1 MDALIIIFITGLIG
15 LFVGMLK
22 KSEWTLAV
30 TSIGL
35 IGGFISMFMLNDY
48 DSIFSTYAGLTF
60 SRMQQMFALLAIGL
74 TFLAVL
80 MGYVFY
86 KEEEEHTADYY
97 GLILFSLTG
106 ALCLIGFSNMFM
118 FFLGL
123 EILSIPIYVLVGIQ
137 KGNSLASEASVKYFF
152 TGSFATAIMLFGIA
166 LIYGSAGSFDLNEI
180 RMAID
185 MGLYNSPML
194 NIGVLMMMAA
204 FLFKVGAVPFHFW
217 GPDVYQGSSNSVM
230 AYMASVVK
238 LAALFAFVHLF
249 NFTFNQLT
257 PFVSGLVLFA
267 IIVSLFL
274 GYISALK
281 QTSFRRMMAYSS
293 IANTGFALFA
303 VLNQQYGEAS
313 LWFFLIGYACSTIAL
328 VTINMMVEKETD
340 ELTNWKGIGYS
351 NPLIGITLVIS
362 LLSMSGIPPFTGFF
376 GKYLLLSS
384 AFANYL
390 PFVVLAI
397 IASLIGAYLY
407 LRLMVLS
414 LSREGEGTKIKITTF
429 QALVLVLCLAGI
441 LGGWLVLL
449 IK

>member
-22 KSEWTLAV
+22 KSELTLAV
-30 TSIGL
+30 ISIGL
-35 IGGFISMFMLNDY
+35 IGGFISMLMINDY
-48 DSIFSTYAGLTF
+48 ESIFSSYAGLTF
-60 SRMQQMFALLAIGL
+60 SRTQQMFALLAIAL
-74 TFLAVL
+74 TLLAVL

-86 KEEEEHTADYY
+86 KEEEEHTSDYY

-166 LIYGSAGSFDLNEI
+166 LVYGSTGSFDINEI

-185 MGLYNSPML
+185 MGMSHSPML

-217 GPDVYQGSSNSVM
+217 GPDVYQGASNAVM

-238 LAALFAFVHLF
+238 LAALYAFVHLF
-249 NFTFNQLT
+249 NYTFSGLT
-257 PFVSGLVLFA
+257 PFVAGLVLFA

-274 GYISALK
+274 GYLSALK

-303 VLNQQYGEAS
+303 VLNPQFGEAS
-313 LWFFLIGYACSTIAL
+313 LWVFMIGYASSTIAL
-328 VTINMMVEKETD
+328 ITINMIVENETD
-340 ELTNWKGIGYS
+340 EIANWKGIGYS
-351 NPLIGITLVIS
+351 NPLIGITLVVS

-384 AFANYL
+384 AFSNYL
-390 PFVVLAI
+390 PFVIMAI

-414 LSREGEGTKIKITTF
+414 LSREGEGKKIKMTAL
-429 QALVLVLCLAGI
+429 QAVVLILTIAGTV
-441 LGGWLVLL
+441 GGWLVLM

>member
-1 MDALIIIFITGLIG
+1 MDAVIIIFITGLIG

-22 KSEWTLAV
+22 KSELTLAV

-35 IGGFISMFMLNDY
+35 IGGFISMFLINDY
-48 DSIFSTYAGLTF
+48 ESIFSTYAGLTF
-60 SRMQQMFALLAIGL
+60 SRTQQMFALLAIGL
-74 TFLAVL
+74 TLLAVL
-80 MGYVFY
+80 MGYVYY
-86 KEEEEHTADYY
+86 KEEDEHTADYY

-166 LIYGSAGSFDLNEI
+166 LIYGSTGSFDLNEI

-185 MGLYNSPML
+185 MGMSHSPML

-204 FLFKVGAVPFHFW
+204 FMFKVGAVPFHFW
-217 GPDVYQGSSNSVM
+217 GPDVYQGSSNAVM

-303 VLNQQYGEAS
+303 VLNQQFGEAS
-313 LWFFLIGYACSTIAL
+313 LWIFMIGYACSTIAL
-328 VTINMMVEKETD
+328 VTINMIVEKDTD

-414 LSREGEGTKIKITTF
+414 LSREGEGQKIKMTAIH
-429 QALVLVLCLAGI
+429 ALVLVLCLAGV

>member
-1 MDALIIIFITGLIG
+1 MDAVIIIFITGLIG

-22 KSEWTLAV
+22 KSELTLAV

-35 IGGFISMFMLNDY
+35 IGGFISMFKMNDY
-48 DSIFSTYAGLTF
+48 QSIFSSYAGLTF
-60 SRMQQMFALLAIGL
+60 SPTQQMFALLAIGL
-74 TFLAVL
+74 TLLAVI
-80 MGYVFY
+80 MGYGYY
-86 KEEEEHTADYY
+86 KEEDEHTADYY

-166 LIYGSAGSFDLNEI
+166 LIYGSTGSFELNEI

-185 MGLYNSPML
+185 MGMSHSPML

-217 GPDVYQGSSNSVM
+217 GPDVYQGSSNAVM

-267 IIVSLFL
+267 IVVSLFL
-274 GYISALK
+274 GYLSALK

-303 VLNQQYGEAS
+303 VLNQQAGEAS
-313 LWFFLIGYACSTIAL
+313 LWFFMIGYACSTIAL
-328 VTINMMVEKETD
+328 VTINMMVEKDSD

-397 IASLIGAYLY
+397 VASLIGAYLY
-407 LRLMVLS
+407 LRFMVLS
-414 LSREGEGTKIKITTF
+414 LSRQGEGQKIKMSVI
-429 QALVLVLCLAGI
+429 QALVLILCLAGI

>member
-1 MDALIIIFITGLIG
+1 MDALIIIFITGLLG

-22 KSEWTLAV
+22 KSQLTLIV
-30 TSIGL
+30 ISTGL
-35 IGGFISMFMLNDY
+35 IAGFLSMFFMNDY
-48 DSIFSTYAGLTF
+48 ESIFSSYNGLSF
-60 SRMQQMFALLAIGL
+60 SRTQQMFGLLAIGL
-74 TFLAVL
+74 TLLAVL
-80 MGYVFY
+80 LGYAYY
-86 KEEEEHTADYY
+86 KEDTEHTADYY

-106 ALCLIGFSNMFM
+106 AICLIGFSNMFM

-166 LIYGSAGSFDLNEI
+166 LIYGATGSFEMKEI
-180 RMAID
+180 QMAID
-185 MGLYNSPML
+185 MGMSHSPML

-217 GPDVYQGSSNSVM
+217 GPDVYQGSSNAVM
-230 AYMASVVK
+230 AFMASVVK

-249 NFTFNQLT
+249 NFTFQTLT

-274 GYISALK
+274 GYLSALK

-303 VLNQQYGEAS
+303 VLNQQFGEAS
-313 LWFFLIGYACSTIAL
+313 LWVFLIGYACSTIAL
-328 VTINMMVEKETD
+328 ITINMIVEKETD
-340 ELTNWKGIGYS
+340 ELSNWKGIGYA
-351 NPLIGITLVIS
+351 NPLIGLTLVIS

-384 AFANYL
+384 AFSDHL
-390 PFVVLAI
+390 PFVILAI
-397 IASLIGAYLY
+397 IASLVGAYLY

-414 LSREGEGTKIKITTF
+414 LSREGEGKKIKMTGI
-429 QALVLVLCLAGI
+429 QALVLIVSLAGTV
-441 LGGWLVLL
+441 GGWLVLL

>member
-1 MDALIIIFITGLIG
+1 MDAVIIIFITGLIG

-22 KSEWTLAV
+22 KSELTLAV
-30 TSIGL
+30 ISIGL
-35 IGGFISMFMLNDY
+35 IGGFISMFYINDY
-48 DSIFSTYAGLTF
+48 ESIFSTYAGLTF
-60 SRMQQMFALLAIGL
+60 SRTQQMFALLAIGL
-74 TFLAVL
+74 TLLAVL

-86 KEEEEHTADYY
+86 KEEDEHTADYY

-166 LIYGSAGSFDLNEI
+166 LIYGSTGSFDLNEI

-185 MGLYNSPML
+185 MGMSHSPML

-204 FLFKVGAVPFHFW
+204 FMFKVGAVPFHFW
-217 GPDVYQGSSNSVM
+217 GPDVYQGSSNAVM

-303 VLNQQYGEAS
+303 VLNQQFGEAS
-313 LWFFLIGYACSTIAL
+313 LWIFMIGYACSTIAL
-328 VTINMMVEKETD
+328 VTINMIVEKDTD

-407 LRLMVLS
+407 LRLMVLA
-414 LSREGEGTKIKITTF
+414 LSREGEGQKIKMTAI
-429 QALVLVLCLAGI
+429 QGLVLVLCLAGV

>member
-1 MDALIIIFITGLIG
+1 MDAVIIIFITGLIG

-22 KSEWTLAV
+22 KSELTLAV
-30 TSIGL
+30 ISIGL
-35 IGGFISMFMLNDY
+35 IGGFISMFYINDY
-48 DSIFSTYAGLTF
+48 ESIFSTYAGLTF
-60 SRMQQMFALLAIGL
+60 SRTQQMFALLAIGL
-74 TFLAVL
+74 TLLAVL

-86 KEEEEHTADYY
+86 KEEDEHTADYY

-166 LIYGSAGSFDLNEI
+166 LIYGSTGSFDLNEI

-185 MGLYNSPML
+185 MGMSHSPML

-204 FLFKVGAVPFHFW
+204 FMFKVGAVPFHFW
-217 GPDVYQGSSNSVM
+217 GPDVYQGSSNAVM

-303 VLNQQYGEAS
+303 VLNQQFGEAS
-313 LWFFLIGYACSTIAL
+313 LWIFMIGYASSTIAL
-328 VTINMMVEKETD
+328 VTINMIVEKDTD

-407 LRLMVLS
+407 LRLMVLA
-414 LSREGEGTKIKITTF
+414 LSREGEGQKIKMTAI
-429 QALVLVLCLAGI
+429 QGLVLVLCLAGV

>member
-1 MDALIIIFITGLIG
+1 MDAVIIIFITGLIG

-22 KSEWTLAV
+22 KSELTLAV

-35 IGGFISMFMLNDY
+35 IGAFISMFYINE
-48 DSIFSTYAGLTF
+48 SQSFFSSYAGLTF
-60 SRMQQMFALLAIGL
+60 SRTQQMFALLAIGL
-74 TFLAVL
+74 TLLSVL
-80 MGYVFY
+80 LGYVFY

-106 ALCLIGFSNMFM
+106 TLCLIGFSNMFM

-166 LIYGSAGSFDLNEI
+166 LIYGSTGSFELNEI
-180 RMAID
+180 RMAVD
-185 MGLYNSPML
+185 MGMSHSPML
-194 NIGVLMMMAA
+194 IIGVLMMMAA
-204 FLFKVGAVPFHFW
+204 FMFKVGAVPFHFW
-217 GPDVYQGSSNSVM
+217 GPDVYQGSSNAVM

-249 NFTFNQLT
+249 NFTFNALT

-274 GYISALK
+274 GYLSALK

-303 VLNQQYGEAS
+303 VLNQQFGEAS
-313 LWFFLIGYACSTIAL
+313 LWIFMIGYASSTVAL
-328 VTINMMVEKETD
+328 ITINMIVEKETD

-390 PFVVLAI
+390 PFVILAI

-407 LRLMVLS
+407 LRLMVLA
-414 LSREGEGTKIKITTF
+414 LAREGEGQKIKMTPI
-429 QALVLVLCLAGI
+429 QAVVLIISVVGTI
-441 LGGWLVLL
+441 GGWLVLM

>member
-22 KSEWTLAV
+22 KSELTLAV
-30 TSIGL
+30 ISIGL
-35 IGGFISMFMLNDY
+35 IGGFISMLLINDY
-48 DSIFSTYAGLTF
+48 ESIFSSYAGLTF
-60 SRMQQMFALLAIGL
+60 SRTQQMFALLAIAL
-74 TFLAVL
+74 TLLAVL
-80 MGYVFY
+80 MGHVFY
-86 KEEEEHTADYY
+86 KEEDEHTADYY

-166 LIYGSAGSFDLNEI
+166 LIYGSTGSFELNEI

-185 MGLYNSPML
+185 MGMSHSPML

-217 GPDVYQGSSNSVM
+217 GPDVYQGASNAVM

-249 NFTFNQLT
+249 NFAFSGLT

-267 IIVSLFL
+267 IVVSLFL
-274 GYISALK
+274 GYLSALK

-303 VLNQQYGEAS
+303 VLNPQFGEAS
-313 LWFFLIGYACSTIAL
+313 LWIFMIGYASSTIAMI
-328 VTINMMVEKETD
+328 TINMMIENETD
-340 ELTNWKGIGYS
+340 EISNWKGIGYS
-351 NPLIGITLVIS
+351 NPLIGITLVVS

-384 AFANYL
+384 AFSNYL
-390 PFVVLAI
+390 PFVIMAI

-407 LRLMVLS
+407 LRLMVLA
-414 LSREGEGTKIKITTF
+414 LSREGEGKKIKMTAI
-429 QALVLVLCLAGI
+429 QALVLILCLAGI
-441 LGGWLVLL
+441 LGGWLVLM

>member
-22 KSEWTLAV
+22 KNELTLAV
-30 TSIGL
+30 ISIGL
-35 IGGFISMFMLNDY
+35 IGGFISMLLINDY
-48 DSIFSTYAGLTF
+48 ESIFSSYAGLTF
-60 SRMQQMFALLAIGL
+60 SRTQQMFALLAIAL
-74 TFLAVL
+74 TLLAVL
-80 MGYVFY
+80 MGHVFY
-86 KEEEEHTADYY
+86 KEEDEHTADYY

-166 LIYGSAGSFDLNEI
+166 LIYGSTGSFELNEI

-185 MGLYNSPML
+185 MGMSHSPML

-217 GPDVYQGSSNSVM
+217 GPDVYQGASNAVM

-249 NFTFNQLT
+249 NFAFSGLT

-267 IIVSLFL
+267 IVVSLFL
-274 GYISALK
+274 GYLSALK

-303 VLNQQYGEAS
+303 VLNPQFGEAS
-313 LWFFLIGYACSTIAL
+313 LWIFMIGYASSTIAMI
-328 VTINMMVEKETD
+328 TINMMIENETD
-340 ELTNWKGIGYS
+340 EISNWKGIGYS
-351 NPLIGITLVIS
+351 NPLIGITLVVS

-384 AFANYL
+384 AFSNYL
-390 PFVVLAI
+390 PFVIMAI

-407 LRLMVLS
+407 LRLMVLA
-414 LSREGEGTKIKITTF
+414 LSREGEGKKIKMTAI
-429 QALVLVLCLAGI
+429 QALVLILCLAGI
-441 LGGWLVLL
+441 LGGWLVLM

>member
-1 MDALIIIFITGLIG
+1 MDAVIIIFITGLIG

-22 KSEWTLAV
+22 KSELTLAV

-35 IGGFISMFMLNDY
+35 IGGFISMFLINDY
-48 DSIFSTYAGLTF
+48 ESIFSTYAGLTF
-60 SRMQQMFALLAIGL
+60 SRTQQMFALLAIGL
-74 TFLAVL
+74 TLLAVL
-80 MGYVFY
+80 MGYVYY
-86 KEEEEHTADYY
+86 KEEDEHTADYY

-166 LIYGSAGSFDLNEI
+166 LIYGSTGSFDLNEI

-185 MGLYNSPML
+185 MGMSHSPML

-204 FLFKVGAVPFHFW
+204 FMFKVGAVPFHFW
-217 GPDVYQGSSNSVM
+217 GPDVYQGSSNAVM

-293 IANTGFALFA
+293 IANTGVALFA
-303 VLNQQYGEAS
+303 VLNQQFGEAS
-313 LWFFLIGYACSTIAL
+313 LWIFMIGYACSTIAL
-328 VTINMMVEKETD
+328 VTINMIVEKDTD

-390 PFVVLAI
+390 PFVILAI

-414 LSREGEGTKIKITTF
+414 LSREGEGQKINMTAI

>member
-1 MDALIIIFITGLIG
+1 MDAVIIIFITGLIG

-22 KSEWTLAV
+22 KSELTLAV

-35 IGGFISMFMLNDY
+35 IGGFISMFKMNDY
-48 DSIFSTYAGLTF
+48 QSIFSSYAGLTF
-60 SRMQQMFALLAIGL
+60 SPTQQMFALLAIGL
-74 TFLAVL
+74 TLLAVI
-80 MGYVFY
+80 MGYGYY
-86 KEEEEHTADYY
+86 KEEDEHTADYY

-166 LIYGSAGSFDLNEI
+166 LIYGSTGSFELNEI

-185 MGLYNSPML
+185 MGMSHFPML

-217 GPDVYQGSSNSVM
+217 GPDVYQGSSNAVM

-267 IIVSLFL
+267 IVVSLFL
-274 GYISALK
+274 GYLSALK

-303 VLNQQYGEAS
+303 VLNQQAGEAS
-313 LWFFLIGYACSTIAL
+313 LWFFMIGYACSTIAL
-328 VTINMMVEKETD
+328 VTINMMVEKDSD

-397 IASLIGAYLY
+397 VASLIGAYLY
-407 LRLMVLS
+407 LRFMVLS
-414 LSREGEGTKIKITTF
+414 LSRQGEGQKIKMSVI
-429 QALVLVLCLAGI
+429 QALVLILCLAGI

>member
-1 MDALIIIFITGLIG
+1 MDAVIIIFITGLIG

-22 KSEWTLAV
+22 KSELTLAV
-30 TSIGL
+30 TSIGI
-35 IGGFISMFMLNDY
+35 IGGFISMFLMNDY
-48 DSIFSTYAGLTF
+48 ESIFSTYAGLTF
-60 SRMQQMFALLAIGL
+60 SRTQQMFALLAIGL
-74 TFLAVL
+74 TLLAVL
-80 MGYVFY
+80 MGYVYY
-86 KEEEEHTADYY
+86 KEEDEHTADYY

-166 LIYGSAGSFDLNEI
+166 LIYGSTGSFDLNEI

-185 MGLYNSPML
+185 MGMSHSPML

-204 FLFKVGAVPFHFW
+204 FMFKVGAVPFHFW
-217 GPDVYQGSSNSVM
+217 GPDVYQGSSNAVM

-303 VLNQQYGEAS
+303 VLNQQFGEAS
-313 LWFFLIGYACSTIAL
+313 LWIFMIGYACSTVAL
-328 VTINMMVEKETD
+328 VTINMIVEKDTD
-340 ELTNWKGIGYS
+340 KLTNWKGIGYS

-414 LSREGEGTKIKITTF
+414 LSREGEGQKIKMTAI
-429 QALVLVLCLAGI
+429 QALVLVLCLAGV

>member
-1 MDALIIIFITGLIG
+1 MDAVIIIFITGLIG

-22 KSEWTLAV
+22 KSELTLAV
-30 TSIGL
+30 ISIGL
-35 IGGFISMFMLNDY
+35 IGGFISMFYINDY
-48 DSIFSTYAGLTF
+48 ESIFSTYAGLTF
-60 SRMQQMFALLAIGL
+60 SRTQQMFALLAIGL
-74 TFLAVL
+74 TLLAVL

-86 KEEEEHTADYY
+86 KEEDEHTADYY
-97 GLILFSLTG
+97 GLNLFSLTG

-166 LIYGSAGSFDLNEI
+166 LIYGSTGSFDLNEI

-185 MGLYNSPML
+185 MGMSHSPML

-204 FLFKVGAVPFHFW
+204 FMFKVGAVPFHFW
-217 GPDVYQGSSNSVM
+217 GPDVYQGSSNAVM

-303 VLNQQYGEAS
+303 VLNQQFGEAS
-313 LWFFLIGYACSTIAL
+313 LWIFMIGYASSTIAL
-328 VTINMMVEKETD
+328 VTINMIVEKDTD

-407 LRLMVLS
+407 LRLMVLA
-414 LSREGEGTKIKITTF
+414 LSREGEGQKIKMTAI
-429 QALVLVLCLAGI
+429 QALVLVLCLAGV

>member
-22 KSEWTLAV
+22 KSELTLAV
-30 TSIGL
+30 ISIGL
-35 IGGFISMFMLNDY
+35 IGGFISMLLINDY
-48 DSIFSTYAGLTF
+48 ESIFSSYAGLSF
-60 SRMQQMFALLAIGL
+60 SRTQQMFALLAIAL
-74 TFLAVL
+74 TLLAVL

-86 KEEEEHTADYY
+86 KEEEEHTSDYY

-106 ALCLIGFSNMFM
+106 ALCLIGFSNMFI

-166 LIYGSAGSFDLNEI
+166 LVYGSTGSFDINEI

-185 MGLYNSPML
+185 MGMSHSPML
-194 NIGVLMMMAA
+194 NIGVLMMLAA

-217 GPDVYQGSSNSVM
+217 GPDVYQGASNAVM

-238 LAALFAFVHLF
+238 LAALYAFVHLF
-249 NFTFNQLT
+249 NFTFSGLT

-274 GYISALK
+274 GYLSALK

-303 VLNQQYGEAS
+303 VLNPQFGEAS
-313 LWFFLIGYACSTIAL
+313 LWIFMIGYASSTIAMI
-328 VTINMMVEKETD
+328 TINMIIENETD
-340 ELTNWKGIGYS
+340 EISNWKGIGYS

-384 AFANYL
+384 AFSNYL
-390 PFVVLAI
+390 PFVIMAI

-414 LSREGEGTKIKITTF
+414 LSREGEGKKIKMTAF
-429 QALVLVLCLAGI
+429 QAVVLILSLAGTV
-441 LGGWLVLL
+441 GGWVVLM

>member
-22 KSEWTLAV
+22 KSELTLAV
-30 TSIGL
+30 ISLGL
-35 IGGFISMFMLNDY
+35 IGGFISMLLINDY
-48 DSIFSTYAGLTF
+48 ESIFSSYAGLTF
-60 SRMQQMFALLAIGL
+60 SRTQQMFALLAIAL
-74 TFLAVL
+74 TLLAVL

-86 KEEEEHTADYY
+86 KEEDEHTSDYY

-166 LIYGSAGSFDLNEI
+166 LIYGSTGSFDINEI

-185 MGLYNSPML
+185 MGMSHSPML

-204 FLFKVGAVPFHFW
+204 FMFKVGAVPFHFW
-217 GPDVYQGSSNSVM
+217 GPDVYQGASNAVM

-249 NFTFNQLT
+249 NFTFSGLT

-267 IIVSLFL
+267 IVVSLFL
-274 GYISALK
+274 GYLSALK

-303 VLNQQYGEAS
+303 VLNPQFGEAS
-313 LWFFLIGYACSTIAL
+313 LWIFMIGYASSTIAL
-328 VTINMMVEKETD
+328 ITINMIIENETD
-340 ELTNWKGIGYS
+340 EITNWKGIGYS

-384 AFANYL
+384 AFSNYL
-390 PFVVLAI
+390 PFVILAI

-414 LSREGEGTKIKITTF
+414 LSREGEGKKIKMTLI
-429 QALVLVLCLAGI
+429 QAVVLVLSLAGTV
-441 LGGWLVLL
+441 GGWLVLM

>member
-1 MDALIIIFITGLIG
+1 MDALIIIFVTGLLG

-22 KSEWTLAV
+22 KTELTLFV
-30 TSIGL
+30 ICMGL
-35 IGGFISMFMLNDY
+35 VGAFFSMFYLNDY
-48 DSIFSTYAGLTF
+48 TSIFSSYDGLSF
-60 SRMQQMFALLAIGL
+60 SRTQQMFALLAIGL
-74 TFLAVL
+74 TTLSVL
-80 MGYVFY
+80 LGYVFY
-86 KEEEEHTADYY
+86 KEDKEHTADYY

-106 ALCLIGFSNMFM
+106 ALCLIGFNNLFM

-166 LIYGSAGSFDLNEI
+166 LIYGATGSFNMNEI
-180 RMAID
+180 HMAVN
-185 MGLYNSPML
+185 MGLNQSPML
-194 NIGVLMMMAA
+194 TIGVIMMMAA

-217 GPDVYQGSSNSVM
+217 GPDVYQGSSNAVM

-249 NFTFNQLT
+249 NFTFESMI
-257 PFVSGLVLFA
+257 PFMSGLILFA
-267 IIVSLFL
+267 IVVSLFL

-303 VLNQQYGEAS
+303 VLNEQLGEAS
-313 LWFFLIGYACSTIAL
+313 LWVFMIGYACSTIAL
-328 VTINMMVEKETD
+328 VTINMIVEKETD
-340 ELTNWKGIGYS
+340 ELSNWKGIGYS

-376 GKYLLLSS
+376 GKYLLLSG

-390 PFVVLAI
+390 PYVILAI

-414 LSREGEGTKIKITTF
+414 LSKEGEETKLNITPI
-429 QALVLVLCLAGI
+429 QVLVLVLSLVGT

>member
-1 MDALIIIFITGLIG
+1 MDALIIIFITGLLG

-22 KSEWTLAV
+22 KSYVTLAV
-30 TSIGL
+30 ISTGL
-35 IGGFISMFMLNDY
+35 IGGFISMFFLNDY
-48 DSIFSTYAGLTF
+48 KSIFSAYNGLSF
-60 SRMQQMFALLAIGL
+60 SPTQQMFVLLAIGL
-74 TFLAVL
+74 TLLAVWL
-80 MGYVFY
+80 GYAYY
-86 KEEEEHTADYY
+86 KEDEEHTADYY

-106 ALCLIGFSNMFM
+106 AICLIGFSNMFM

-166 LIYGSAGSFDLNEI
+166 LVYGATGSFEMKEI
-180 RMAID
+180 QMAID
-185 MGLYNSPML
+185 MGMSHSPML

-217 GPDVYQGSSNSVM
+217 GPDVYQGSSNAVM

-238 LAALFAFVHLF
+238 LAALYAFVHLF
-249 NFTFNQLT
+249 NHTFQSLT

-267 IIVSLFL
+267 IVISLFL
-274 GYISALK
+274 GYLSALK

-303 VLNQQYGEAS
+303 VLNQQFGEVS
-313 LWFFLIGYACSTIAL
+313 LWVFLIGYACSTIAL
-328 VTINMMVEKETD
+328 ITINMVVEKETD
-340 ELTNWKGIGYS
+340 ELTNWKGIGYA
-351 NPLIGITLVIS
+351 NPLIGITLVVS

-384 AFANYL
+384 AFANHL
-390 PFVVLAI
+390 TFVILAI

-414 LSREGEGTKIKITTF
+414 LSREGEGKKLSMTKLQSF
-429 QALVLVLCLAGI
+429 VLVLSLFGT
-441 LGGWLVLL
+441 LGGWLALL

>member
-1 MDALIIIFITGLIG
+1 MDAVIIIFITGLIG

-22 KSEWTLAV
+22 KSELTLAV

-35 IGGFISMFMLNDY
+35 IGGFISMFKMNDY
-48 DSIFSTYAGLTF
+48 QSIFSSYAGLTF
-60 SRMQQMFALLAIGL
+60 SPTQQMFALLAIGL
-74 TFLAVL
+74 TLLAVI
-80 MGYVFY
+80 MGYGYY
-86 KEEEEHTADYY
+86 KEEDEHTADYY

-166 LIYGSAGSFDLNEI
+166 LIYGSTGSFELNEI

-185 MGLYNSPML
+185 MGMSHSPML

-217 GPDVYQGSSNSVM
+217 GPDVYQGSSNAVM

-267 IIVSLFL
+267 IVVSLFL
-274 GYISALK
+274 GYLSALK

-303 VLNQQYGEAS
+303 VLNQQAGEAS
-313 LWFFLIGYACSTIAL
+313 LWFFMIGYACSTIAL
-328 VTINMMVEKETD
+328 VTINMMVEKDSD
-340 ELTNWKGIGYS
+340 ELSNWKGIGYS

-384 AFANYL
+384 AFGNYL

-397 IASLIGAYLY
+397 VASLIGAYLY

-414 LSREGEGTKIKITTF
+414 LSRQGEGQKIQMSLI
-429 QALVLVLCLAGI
+429 QALVLILCLAGI

>member
-1 MDALIIIFITGLIG
+1 MDAVIIIFITGLIG

-22 KSEWTLAV
+22 KSELTLAV

-35 IGGFISMFMLNDY
+35 IGGFISMFLINDY
-48 DSIFSTYAGLTF
+48 ESIFSTYAGLTF
-60 SRMQQMFALLAIGL
+60 SRTQQMFALLAIGL
-74 TFLAVL
+74 TLLAVL
-80 MGYVFY
+80 MGYVYY
-86 KEEEEHTADYY
+86 KEEDEHTADYY

-166 LIYGSAGSFDLNEI
+166 LIYGSTGSFDLNEI

-185 MGLYNSPML
+185 MGMSHSPML

-204 FLFKVGAVPFHFW
+204 FMFKVGAVPFHFW
-217 GPDVYQGSSNSVM
+217 GPDVYQGSSNAVM

-293 IANTGFALFA
+293 IANTGVALFA
-303 VLNQQYGEAS
+303 VLNQQFGEAS
-313 LWFFLIGYACSTIAL
+313 LWIFMIGYACSTIAL
-328 VTINMMVEKETD
+328 VTINMIVEKDTD

-390 PFVVLAI
+390 PFVILAI

-414 LSREGEGTKIKITTF
+414 LSREGEGQKINMTAI
-429 QALVLVLCLAGI
+429 QALVLVLCLAGV

>member
-1 MDALIIIFITGLIG
+1 MDAVIIIFITGLIG

-22 KSEWTLAV
+22 KSELTLAV
-30 TSIGL
+30 ISLGL
-35 IGGFISMFMLNDY
+35 IGGFISMLLINDY
-48 DSIFSTYAGLTF
+48 ESIFSSYAGLTF
-60 SRMQQMFALLAIGL
+60 SRTQQMFALLAIAL
-74 TFLAVL
+74 TLLAVL

-86 KEEEEHTADYY
+86 KEEDEHTSDYY

-166 LIYGSAGSFDLNEI
+166 LIYGSTGSFDINEI

-185 MGLYNSPML
+185 MGMSHSPML

-204 FLFKVGAVPFHFW
+204 FMFKVGAVPFHFW
-217 GPDVYQGSSNSVM
+217 GPDVYQGASNAVM

-249 NFTFNQLT
+249 NFTFSGLT

-267 IIVSLFL
+267 IVVSLFL
-274 GYISALK
+274 GYLSALK

-303 VLNQQYGEAS
+303 VLNPQFGEAS
-313 LWFFLIGYACSTIAL
+313 LWIFMIGYASSTIAL
-328 VTINMMVEKETD
+328 ITINMIIENETD
-340 ELTNWKGIGYS
+340 EITNWKGIGYS

-384 AFANYL
+384 AFSNYL
-390 PFVVLAI
+390 PFVILAI

-414 LSREGEGTKIKITTF
+414 LSREGEGKKIKMTLI
-429 QALVLVLCLAGI
+429 QAVVLVLSLAGTV
-441 LGGWLVLL
+441 GGWLVLM

>member
-1 MDALIIIFITGLIG
+1 MDAVIIIFITGLIG

-22 KSEWTLAV
+22 KSELTLAV

-35 IGGFISMFMLNDY
+35 VGAFISMFYINDY
-48 DSIFSTYAGLTF
+48 ESIFSSYNGLTF
-60 SRMQQMFALLAIGL
+60 SRTQQMFALLAIGL
-74 TFLAVL
+74 TLLAVL
-80 MGYVFY
+80 MGYVYY
-86 KEEEEHTADYY
+86 KEEDEHTADYY

-166 LIYGSAGSFDLNEI
+166 LIYGSTGSFELNEI

-185 MGLYNSPML
+185 MGMSHSPML

-204 FLFKVGAVPFHFW
+204 FMFKVGAVPFHFW
-217 GPDVYQGSSNSVM
+217 GPDVYQGSSNAVM

-249 NFTFNQLT
+249 NYTFNTLT

-267 IIVSLFL
+267 IVISLFL

-281 QTSFRRMMAYSS
+281 QSSFRRMMAYSS

-303 VLNQQYGEAS
+303 VLNQQFGEAS
-313 LWFFLIGYACSTIAL
+313 LWIFMIGYACSTIAL
-328 VTINMMVEKETD
+328 VTINMIIEKETD

-390 PFVVLAI
+390 PFVIMAI

-414 LSREGEGTKIKITTF
+414 LSREGEGQKIKMTPI
-429 QALVLVLCLAGI
+429 QALVLILCLAGI

>member
-1 MDALIIIFITGLIG
+1 MDAVIIIFITGLIG

-22 KSEWTLAV
+22 KSELTLAV
-30 TSIGL
+30 ISIGL
-35 IGGFISMFMLNDY
+35 IGGFISMFYINDY
-48 DSIFSTYAGLTF
+48 ESIFSTYAGLTF
-60 SRMQQMFALLAIGL
+60 SRTQQMFALLAIGL
-74 TFLAVL
+74 TLLAVL

-86 KEEEEHTADYY
+86 KEEDEHTADYY

-166 LIYGSAGSFDLNEI
+166 LIYGSTGSFDLNEI

-185 MGLYNSPML
+185 MGMSHSPML

-204 FLFKVGAVPFHFW
+204 FMFKVGAVPFHFW
-217 GPDVYQGSSNSVM
+217 GPDVYQGSSNAVM

-281 QTSFRRMMAYSS
+281 QTSFRRMIAYSS

-303 VLNQQYGEAS
+303 VLNQQFGEAS
-313 LWFFLIGYACSTIAL
+313 LWIFMIGYASSTIAL
-328 VTINMMVEKETD
+328 VTINMIVEKDTD

-384 AFANYL
+384 AFVNYL

-407 LRLMVLS
+407 LRLMVLA
-414 LSREGEGTKIKITTF
+414 LSREGEGQKIKMTAI
-429 QALVLVLCLAGI
+429 QGLVLVLCLAGV

>member
-22 KSEWTLAV
+22 KSELTLAV
-30 TSIGL
+30 ISLGL
-35 IGGFISMFMLNDY
+35 IGGFISMLLINDY
-48 DSIFSTYAGLTF
+48 ESIFSSYAGLTF
-60 SRMQQMFALLAIGL
+60 SRTQQMFALLAIAL
-74 TFLAVL
+74 TLLAVL

-86 KEEEEHTADYY
+86 KEEDEHTSDYY

-166 LIYGSAGSFDLNEI
+166 LIYGSTGSFDINEI

-185 MGLYNSPML
+185 MGMSHSPML

-204 FLFKVGAVPFHFW
+204 FMFKVGAVPFHFW
-217 GPDVYQGSSNSVM
+217 GPDVYQGASNAVM

-249 NFTFNQLT
+249 NFTFSGLT

-267 IIVSLFL
+267 IVVSLFL
-274 GYISALK
+274 GYLSALK

-303 VLNQQYGEAS
+303 VLNPQFGEAS
-313 LWFFLIGYACSTIAL
+313 LWIFMIGYASSTIAMI
-328 VTINMMVEKETD
+328 TINMIIENETD
-340 ELTNWKGIGYS
+340 EITNWKGIGYS

-384 AFANYL
+384 AFSNYL
-390 PFVVLAI
+390 PFVILAI

-414 LSREGEGTKIKITTF
+414 LSREGEGKKIKMTLI
-429 QALVLVLCLAGI
+429 QAVVLVLSIAGI
-441 LGGWLVLL
+441 VGGWLVLM

>member
-22 KSEWTLAV
+22 KSELTLAV
-30 TSIGL
+30 ISIGL
-35 IGGFISMFMLNDY
+35 IGGFISMLLINDY
-48 DSIFSTYAGLTF
+48 ESIFSSYAGLTF
-60 SRMQQMFALLAIGL
+60 SRTQQMFALLAIAL
-74 TFLAVL
+74 TLLAVL
-80 MGYVFY
+80 MGYVYY
-86 KEEEEHTADYY
+86 KEEEEHTSDYY

-166 LIYGSAGSFDLNEI
+166 LVYGSTGSFDINEI
-180 RMAID
+180 RMAVD
-185 MGLYNSPML
+185 MGMSHSPML
-194 NIGVLMMMAA
+194 NIGVLMMLAA

-217 GPDVYQGSSNSVM
+217 GPDVYQGASNAVM

-238 LAALFAFVHLF
+238 LAALYAFVHLF
-249 NFTFNQLT
+249 NFTFSGLT

-274 GYISALK
+274 GYLSALK
-281 QTSFRRMMAYSS
+281 QTSFSRMMAYSS

-303 VLNQQYGEAS
+303 VLNPQFGEAS
-313 LWFFLIGYACSTIAL
+313 LWIFMIGYASSTIAMI
-328 VTINMMVEKETD
+328 TINMIIENETD
-340 ELTNWKGIGYS
+340 EISNWKGIGYS

-384 AFANYL
+384 AFSNYL
-390 PFVVLAI
+390 PFVIMAI

-414 LSREGEGTKIKITTF
+414 LSREGEGKKIKMTAL
-429 QALVLVLCLAGI
+429 QAVVLIISLTGTV
-441 LGGWLVLL
+441 GGWLVLM

>member
-22 KSEWTLAV
+22 KSELTLAV
-30 TSIGL
+30 ISIGL
-35 IGGFISMFMLNDY
+35 IGGFISMLLINDY
-48 DSIFSTYAGLTF
+48 ESIFSSYAGLTF
-60 SRMQQMFALLAIGL
+60 SRTQQMFALLAIAL
-74 TFLAVL
+74 TLLAVL
-80 MGYVFY
+80 MGYVYY
-86 KEEEEHTADYY
+86 KEEEEHTSDYY

-166 LIYGSAGSFDLNEI
+166 LVYGSTGSFDINEI
-180 RMAID
+180 RMAVD
-185 MGLYNSPML
+185 MGMSHSPML
-194 NIGVLMMMAA
+194 NIGVLMMLAA

-217 GPDVYQGSSNSVM
+217 GPDVYQGASNAVM

-238 LAALFAFVHLF
+238 LAALYAFVHLF
-249 NFTFNQLT
+249 NFTFSGLT

-274 GYISALK
+274 GYLSALK

-303 VLNQQYGEAS
+303 VLNPQFGEAS
-313 LWFFLIGYACSTIAL
+313 LWIFMIGYASSTIAMI
-328 VTINMMVEKETD
+328 TINMIIENETD
-340 ELTNWKGIGYS
+340 EISNWKGIGYS

-384 AFANYL
+384 AFSNYL
-390 PFVVLAI
+390 PFVIMAI

-414 LSREGEGTKIKITTF
+414 LSREGEGKKIKMTAL
-429 QALVLVLCLAGI
+429 QAVVLIISLTGTV
-441 LGGWLVLL
+441 GGWLVLM

>member
-1 MDALIIIFITGLIG
+1 MDAVIIIFITGLIG

-22 KSEWTLAV
+22 KNELTLAV
-30 TSIGL
+30 ISIGL
-35 IGGFISMFMLNDY
+35 IGGFISMFLINDY
-48 DSIFSTYAGLTF
+48 ESIFSTYAGLTF
-60 SRMQQMFALLAIGL
+60 SRTQQMFALLAIGL
-74 TFLAVL
+74 TLLAVL
-80 MGYVFY
+80 MGYVYY
-86 KEEEEHTADYY
+86 KEEDEHTADYY

-118 FFLGL
+118 FFIGL

-166 LIYGSAGSFDLNEI
+166 LIYGSTGSFDLNEI

-185 MGLYNSPML
+185 MGMSHSPML

-204 FLFKVGAVPFHFW
+204 FMFKVGAVPFHFW
-217 GPDVYQGSSNSVM
+217 GPDVYQGSSNAVM

-303 VLNQQYGEAS
+303 VLNQQFGEAS
-313 LWFFLIGYACSTIAL
+313 LWIFMIGYACSTIAL
-328 VTINMMVEKETD
+328 VTINMIVEKDTD

-390 PFVVLAI
+390 PFVILAI

-414 LSREGEGTKIKITTF
+414 LSREGEGQKINMTAI

>member
-22 KSEWTLAV
+22 KSELTLAV
-30 TSIGL
+30 ISIGL
-35 IGGFISMFMLNDY
+35 IGGFISMLLINDY
-48 DSIFSTYAGLTF
+48 ESIFSSYAGLTF
-60 SRMQQMFALLAIGL
+60 SRTQQMFALLAIAL
-74 TFLAVL
+74 TLLAVL
-80 MGYVFY
+80 MGHVFY
-86 KEEEEHTADYY
+86 KEEDEHTADYY

-166 LIYGSAGSFDLNEI
+166 LIYGSTGSFELNEI

-185 MGLYNSPML
+185 MGMSHSPML

-217 GPDVYQGSSNSVM
+217 GPDVYQGASNAVM

-249 NFTFNQLT
+249 NFAFSGLT

-267 IIVSLFL
+267 IVVSLFL
-274 GYISALK
+274 GYLSALK

-303 VLNQQYGEAS
+303 VLNPQFGEAS
-313 LWFFLIGYACSTIAL
+313 LWIFMIGYASSTIAMI
-328 VTINMMVEKETD
+328 TINMMIENETD
-340 ELTNWKGIGYS
+340 EISNWKGIGYS

-384 AFANYL
+384 AFSNYL
-390 PFVVLAI
+390 PFVIMAI

-407 LRLMVLS
+407 LRLMVLA
-414 LSREGEGTKIKITTF
+414 LSREGEGKKIKMTAI
-429 QALVLVLCLAGI
+429 QALVLILCLAGI
-441 LGGWLVLL
+441 LGGWLVLM

>member
-1 MDALIIIFITGLIG
+1 MDAVIIIFITGLIG

-22 KSEWTLAV
+22 KSELTLAV

-35 IGGFISMFMLNDY
+35 VCSFISMFLINDY
-48 DSIFSTYAGLTF
+48 ESIFSSYAGLTF
-60 SRMQQMFALLAIGL
+60 SRTQQMFALLAIGL
-74 TFLAVL
+74 TLLSVW
-80 MGYVFY
+80 MGYVYY
-86 KEEEEHTADYY
+86 KEEDEHTADYY

-106 ALCLIGFSNMFM
+106 ALSLIGFSNMFM

-166 LIYGSAGSFDLNEI
+166 LIYGSTGSFDLNEI

-185 MGLYNSPML
+185 MGMSHSPML

-204 FLFKVGAVPFHFW
+204 FMFKVGAVPFHFW
-217 GPDVYQGSSNSVM
+217 GPDVYQGSSNAVM
-230 AYMASVVK
+230 AFMASVVK

-249 NFTFNQLT
+249 NFTFSQLT

-267 IIVSLFL
+267 IVVSLFL
-274 GYISALK
+274 GYLSALK
-281 QTSFRRMMAYSS
+281 QSSFRRMMAYSS

-303 VLNQQYGEAS
+303 VLNQQFGEAS
-313 LWFFLIGYACSTIAL
+313 LWIFMIGYACSTVAL
-328 VTINMMVEKETD
+328 ITINMIVDNGND
-340 ELTNWKGIGYS
+340 ELSNWKGIGYS
-351 NPLIGITLVIS
+351 NPLIGISSIIS
-362 LLSMSGIPPFTGFF
+362 LLSLSGIPPFTGFF

-390 PFVVLAI
+390 PFVILAI
-397 IASLIGAYLY
+397 IASLVGAYLY
-407 LRLMVLS
+407 VRLMLLS
-414 LSREGEGTKIKITTF
+414 LSQDGEAKKIKITPI
-429 QALVLVLCLAGI
+429 QAIVLVVSLAGI

>member
-1 MDALIIIFITGLIG
+1 MDALIIIFVTGLLG

-22 KSEWTLAV
+22 KTELTLFV
-30 TSIGL
+30 ICMGL
-35 IGGFISMFMLNDY
+35 VGAFLSMFYLNDY
-48 DSIFSTYAGLTF
+48 TSIFSSYDGLSF
-60 SRMQQMFALLAIGL
+60 SRTQQMFALLAIGL
-74 TFLAVL
+74 TTLSVL
-80 MGYVFY
+80 LGYVFY
-86 KEEEEHTADYY
+86 KEDKEHTADYY

-106 ALCLIGFSNMFM
+106 ALCLIGFNNLFM

-166 LIYGSAGSFDLNEI
+166 LIYGATGSFNMNEI
-180 RMAID
+180 HMAVN
-185 MGLYNSPML
+185 MGLNQSPML
-194 NIGVLMMMAA
+194 TIGVIMMMAA

-217 GPDVYQGSSNSVM
+217 GPDVYQGSSNAVM

-249 NFTFNQLT
+249 NFTFET
-257 PFVSGLVLFA
+257 MIPFMSGLILFA
-267 IIVSLFL
+267 IVVSLFL

-303 VLNQQYGEAS
+303 VLNEQLGEAS
-313 LWFFLIGYACSTIAL
+313 LWVIMIGYACSTISL
-328 VTINMMVEKETD
+328 VTINMIVEKETD
-340 ELTNWKGIGYS
+340 DLTNWKGIGYA

-376 GKYLLLSS
+376 GKYLLLSG

-390 PFVVLAI
+390 PYVILAI

-414 LSREGEGTKIKITTF
+414 LSKEGEGKKLNITPI
-429 QALVLVLCLAGI
+429 QVLVLVLSLVGT